1 MERQRRPA
9 LVVLPRQPRLDQL
22 VRVMPIA
29 QTQEASGVAV
39 LALALEVYTTGFV
52 VTFQAQ
58 SHGAMPFIDE
68 PPRLTLSVTD
78 DREREYRV
86 ALGGAAGEGARNDWQ
101 WRHTYR
107 CFPALP
113 SDAAELR
120 LIIAAMRWEV
130 ADQKRQEYVP
140 VRSVEGPWAFAVLL
154 SSTKASTSSAL

>member
-1 MERQRRPA
+1 MGSGYRPRP
-9 LVVLPRQPRLDQL
+9 VVLLRQPRLDRL
-22 VRVMPIA
+22 VRVLPIA
-29 QTQEASGVAV
+29 QTQEASGIAV
-39 LALALEVYTTGFV
+39 LALSLEEYTTGFV

-58 SHGAMPFIDE
+58 SHGAVEFIDE

-120 LIIAAMRWEV
+120 LIIAAMRWE
-130 ADQKRQEYVP
+130 APDQKRPEYVP
-140 VRSVEGPWAFAVLL
+140 VLSVEGPWAFTVPL
-154 SSTKASTSSAL
+154 SSTEASTSSVL